1 MIKKFI
7 IIVSCI
13 TALCVASAGGFAY
26 YLYSYAK
33 NTANKMHEPLKKDTD
48 HPKPE
53 LTGKKK
59 KPISILL
66 LGVDERKGDRGRSDT
81 MIVMTLNPKKNSML
95 MFNIPRD
102 TRTEIVGKGTFDKIN
117 HAYAFGGPQ
126 MAVDTA
132 EKFLNA
138 PIDYYIKVNMEA
150 LSQIVDSL
158 GGITV
163 YNPISWEDEG
173 VYKKGY
179 IYKKG
184 EISLNGSQTLGYV
197 RMRHLDDRGDFGRQE
212 RQRQVISAIVD
223 KGAHLSSFT
232 KIDDILDVLGNQV
245 KTNLTFNEM
254 KDIQK
259 NYAGVRHHVESFEVK
274 GQGKMINNIWY
285 LLVSDQERK
294 QITEKMRQSL
304 S

>member
-1 MIKKFI
+1 MLKKTLVI
-7 IIVSCI
+7 IGCLVGLLIVA
-13 TALCVASAGGFAY
+13 TGGYAY
-26 YLYSYAK
+26 YLYHSVK
-33 NTANKMHEPLKKDTD
+33 TAANNMHEPLKRDETK
-48 HPKPE
+48 PKPK
-53 LTGKKK
+53 LTGEAK

-102 TRTEIVGKGTFDKIN
+102 TRTEIVGKGTVDKIN

-126 MAVDTA
+126 MAVDSA
-132 EKFLNA
+132 EKFLNV

-163 YNPISWEDEG
+163 NNTLSWKDEENG
-173 VYKKGY
+173 HV
-179 IYKKG
+179 YKKG
-184 EISLNGSQTLGYV
+184 EISLNGSETLGFV
-197 RMRHLDDRGDFGRQE
+197 RMRHQDARGDFGRQE

-245 KTNLTFNEM
+245 KTNLTFDEM

-294 QITEKMRQSL
+294 QITEKVKQSL